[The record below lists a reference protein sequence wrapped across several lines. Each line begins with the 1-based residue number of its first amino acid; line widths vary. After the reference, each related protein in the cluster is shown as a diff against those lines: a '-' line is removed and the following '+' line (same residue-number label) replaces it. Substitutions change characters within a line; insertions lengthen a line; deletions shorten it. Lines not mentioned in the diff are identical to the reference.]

1 MFLCDSFLYADSPLS
16 FVLTPNF
23 QSGSLNNIK
32 SEDIQSFELAPGI
45 EQTRAGTDASDSI
58 DEALF
63 RDSNAGYDLDLQGYN
78 GNEMLDSNAT
88 DGLPKVPS
96 ISAPVARRKKAL
108 DLPKI
113 IVETRDPSK
122 YTLGGPFQ
130 NGKYIGKV
138 LEIDYEKNELLVEVH
153 KQRYSLSDTKAGRVT
168 SKRTR

>member
-1 MFLCDSFLYADSPLS
+1 M
-16 FVLTPNF
+16 LTPTF
-23 QSGSLNNIK
+23 HAGSLNNIK

-122 YTLGGPFQ
+122 YTLGGMFQ

>member
-1 MFLCDSFLYADSPLS
+1 M
-16 FVLTPNF
+16 LTPNF
-23 QSGSLNNIK
+23 HAGSLNNIK

-96 ISAPVARRKKAL
+96 ISAPVARKRKRWIYQKSSL
-108 DLPKI
+108 KL
-113 IVETRDPSK
+113 ETHRNIPWVDRFK
-122 YTLGGPFQ
+122 MANT
-130 NGKYIGKV
+130 
-138 LEIDYEKNELLVEVH
+138 
-153 KQRYSLSDTKAGRVT
+153 
-168 SKRTR
+168 